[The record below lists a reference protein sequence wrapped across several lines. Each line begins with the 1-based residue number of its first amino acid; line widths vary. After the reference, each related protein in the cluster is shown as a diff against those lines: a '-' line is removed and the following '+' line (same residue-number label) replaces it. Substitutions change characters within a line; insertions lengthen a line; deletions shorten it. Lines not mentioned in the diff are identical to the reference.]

1 MIDLAKQKTIGIKQ
15 AKRTQA
21 NIYKKAKGRKL
32 TDDER
37 AKLDQQ
43 QMIIDRW
50 ERTSAKGWKL

>member
-37 AKLDQQ
+37 AKVDQQ

-50 ERTSAKGWKL
+50 ERTTPRGVRL